1 LASHERTVSQ
11 VPPNEELYAVS
22 NHPEDSDNDVTS
34 LIVNEDVPKSHV
46 NSEVQ
51 TEALGQRGISTSGID
66 LSPSQDITEA
76 ASGIC
81 VPVFAATE
89 SEADV
94 ARMCLLVAAL
104 FIVAVFVW

>member
-34 LIVNEDVPKSHV
+34 LIVNEDVPKTHV

-51 TEALGQRGISTSGID
+51 TEA
-66 LSPSQDITEA
+66 
-76 ASGIC
+76 
-81 VPVFAATE
+81 
-89 SEADV
+89 DV
-94 ARMCLLVAAL
+94 ARMCLVVAAL
-104 FIVAVFVW
+104 FIVVFVW